1 MPNGHEI
8 AMAIRRAYLSM
19 HRQAD
24 AILAPYGVTANQ
36 YVILALLAERDQ
48 VPQRDLVERAASD
61 PNTIRPVLM
70 TLERKGLVTRKRDPN
85 DGRARCV
92 GLSKKGRRVFEQLQR
107 DSQPFRDRLMA
118 ALEPEDAGSF
128 VQYLLQVQTA
138 MTQRSS
144 VTTSVISFS
153 GSSSEDQQ

>member
-36 YVILALLAERDQ
+36 YVILALLTERDQ

-70 TLERKGLVTRKRDPN
+70 TLERKGLVTRKQDPN

-92 GLSKKGRRVFEQLQR
+92 VLSKKGQRVFEQLQR

-118 ALEPEDAGSF
+118 ALDPEDAGSF
-128 VQYLLQVQTA
+128 VQYLRQVQAA
-138 MTQRSS
+138 MTQRRDATAC
-144 VTTSVISFS
+144 TTSFS
-153 GSSSEDQQ
+153 GSPSEDRQ

>member
-1 MPNGHEI
+1 MPNGHQV

-61 PNTIRPVLM
+61 PNTIRPVLK
-70 TLERKGLVTRKRDPN
+70 TLERKGLVTRKQDPN

-92 GLSKKGRRVFEQLQR
+92 GLSKKGRQVFEQHRR
-107 DSQPFRDRLMA
+107 DSQPFRDRLTA
-118 ALEPEDAGSF
+118 ALDPEDAGSF
-128 VQYLLQVQTA
+128 VQYLRQVQTA
-138 MTQRSS
+138 MTQRSGEKPCL
-144 VTTSVISFS
+144 TSFS
-153 GSSSEDQQ
+153 GSSSEDGQ

>member
-1 MPNGHEI
+1 MSNGHEI

-118 ALEPEDAGSF
+118 ALDPEDAGSF
-128 VQYLLQVQTA
+128 AQYLLQVQTA
-138 MTQRSS
+138 ITQRSS
-144 VTTSVISFS
+144 VTTSVTSFS
-153 GSSSEDQQ
+153 GSSSEDKQ